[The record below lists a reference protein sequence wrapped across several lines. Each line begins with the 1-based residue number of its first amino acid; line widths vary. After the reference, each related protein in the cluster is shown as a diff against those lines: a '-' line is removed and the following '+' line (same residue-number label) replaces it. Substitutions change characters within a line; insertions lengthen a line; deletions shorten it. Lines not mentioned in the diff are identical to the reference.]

1 MLNNDFVYI
10 YDDEMLKAVKE
21 DVESGLEITEIL
33 THEQYKANCYKV
45 NKTPTK

>member
-33 THEQYKANCYKV
+33 TYEQFGKNCYKV
-45 NKTPTK
+45 K

>member
-1 MLNNDFVYI
+1 MCEYCEKGKKI
-10 YDDEMLKAVKE
+10 EE
-21 DVESGLEITEIL
+21 VESGLEITEIL